1 MNSLKSFFVHYK
13 TSLAGILS
21 SAANLYANGHSL
33 QNVLVSAGIALL
45 GLFAADSSQTVQ
57 K

>member
-1 MNSLKSFFVHYK
+1 MNTLKSFFVHYK
-13 TSLAGILS
+13 TSLAGIVA

-33 QNVLVSAGIALL
+33 QSVLVSIGIALL
-45 GLFAADSSQTVQ
+45 GLFSADSSQTVQ